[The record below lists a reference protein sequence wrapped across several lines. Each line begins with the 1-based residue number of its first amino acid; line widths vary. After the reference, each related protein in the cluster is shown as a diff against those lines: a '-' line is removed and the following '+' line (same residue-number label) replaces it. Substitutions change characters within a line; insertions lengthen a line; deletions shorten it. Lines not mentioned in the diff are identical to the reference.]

1 MPETS
6 YQFALWKTAKVN
18 IDYHV
23 AFEKHFYSVPHVL
36 IGQQVEIK
44 ATERTVEIFHK
55 GKQVA
60 VHPRSCAQGP
70 FSTRAEHMPSRHRFI
85 LELDADWLLK
95 QAGEIGPHTTRYLK
109 SLLDARAF
117 PEQAYHSCLGVLSL
131 ARKYPHPLFETACE
145 RALQAHL
152 RSYKELKAEL
162 EALARQVSVPT
173 PALVHE
179 NLRGETYYN

>member
-1 MPETS
+1 
-6 YQFALWKTAKVN
+6 
-18 IDYHV
+18 
-23 AFEKHFYSVPHVL
+23 
-36 IGQQVEIK
+36 
-44 ATERTVEIFHK
+44 VEIFHK

-60 VHPRSCAQGP
+60 VHPRSSAQGR

-95 QAGEIGPHTTRYLK
+95 QAGEIGPHTNRYLK
-109 SLLDARAF
+109 SLLEARAF
-117 PEQAYHSCLGVLSL
+117 PEQAYRSCLGVLSL
-131 ARKYPHPLFETACE
+131 ARNYPQTLFETACE

-162 EALARQVSVPT
+162 EALTRQASVST
-173 PALVHE
+173 PPLVHE